1 MTATDIP
8 EDGTPASQRMTGP
21 TVRAAHGSDV
31 ATDGAAVDEQI
42 ILRIANVPRDV
53 GWLMISVGVIGVVL
67 PGIIGAP
74 FLVAGVAVLAPGG
87 PQLLTDCV
95 RRNPKA
101 AALVGL
107 KQMGRWLDD
116 LERRYPRPN
125 AP

>member
-1 MTATDIP
+1 MTATDTSD
-8 EDGTPASQRMTGP
+8 DGTAASQRMTDP
-21 TVRAAHGSDV
+21 TARGAHGSDG

-67 PGIIGAP
+67 PGIIGTP

-87 PQLLTDCV
+87 PQLLIDWV

-101 AALVGL
+101 AALVGV
-107 KQMGRWLDD
+107 KQIGRWLDD
-116 LERRYPRPN
+116 LERRYPRRSSP
-125 AP
+125 